1 MISRERQSNL
11 RVLIHSPYPI
21 RTDYPSGVSVFVQ
34 ELVPHLKELGCVV
47 KTLGPVNKDRKTD
60 KADYNLGRTLS
71 ISAIGTEAEA
81 AITFDKRRAREILM
95 EVKPHIILSQEPA
108 VPNSSHT
115 VYSAIPKDEDER
127 RIVPVIGQFHAGSP
141 PGGLDT
147 LAKFYKV
154 LAKSIRRPKFKY
166 GIPTGLTMG
175 YVKTIETAL
184 SGRIAVS
191 HGTAE
196 FWNEMSPSDYRVIYN
211 GIDIDFFT
219 PDGPKFEQW
228 NDGRKT
234 IFFAGRHDKRK
245 GLEYLL
251 EAFDSLRRVG
261 IDNLKLKIAGKGYVT
276 EHLKEQV
283 RKREIPDVE
292 FLGIL
297 SKDDLVKAYRSADL
311 VVAPSIGGEGFN
323 RTIAEARSCGTLV
336 VCTDIKG
343 QNEAIGDDLH
353 DFMAKPSDSDSLA
366 RAINKVLNLPG
377 ETAREIRERSMQ
389 DARDRFAWEIIADQ
403 HVGYYDEVLT
413 KYGGRPKWGEKEGSG
428 FRPPIAGD
436 VFVSDRAKRK

>member
-1 MISRERQSNL
+1 MISPERQSNL

-21 RTDYPSGVSVFVQ
+21 RTDYPSGVSDFI
-34 ELVPHLKELGCVV
+34 EGLKPHLKDLGCVV
-47 KTLGPVNKDRKTD
+47 KTLGPAKGGETDR
-60 KADYNLGRTLS
+60 ADYNLGRTISL
-71 ISAIGTEAEA
+71 SAIGTQTDV
-81 AITFDKRRAREILM
+81 AITFNKRRARNILVA
-95 EVKPHIILSQEPA
+95 VKPHIIVSQEPA

-115 VYSAIPKDEDER
+115 LFSAIPKDKDER
-127 RIVPVIGQFHAGSP
+127 RMVPIIGQFHAGYP
-141 PGGLDT
+141 PGGLDAM
-147 LAKFYKV
+147 AKFYAI
-154 LAKSIRRPKFKY
+154 LAKLIRRPKFKY
-166 GIPTGLTMG
+166 GIPIGLTMG

-211 GIDIDFFT
+211 GIDVNLFT
-219 PDGPKFEQW
+219 PDGPRFEQW

-234 IFFAGRHDKRK
+234 IFFAGRHDRRK

-251 EAFDSLRRVG
+251 EAFASLRRVG
-261 IDNLKLKIAGKGYVT
+261 FDNFKLKIAGRGDAT
-276 EHLKEQV
+276 ERLRELV
-283 RKREIPDVE
+283 RKRDIPDVE

-297 SKDDLVKAYRSADL
+297 SKDDLVKAYRSADA

-366 RAINKVLNLPG
+366 RAINKILNLPG
-377 ETAREIRERSMQ
+377 ETAREIAARSGQ
-389 DARDRFAWEIIADQ
+389 DARERFAWEVIADQ
-403 HVGYYDEVLT
+403 HVRYYDEVLT
-413 KYGGRPKWGEKEGSG
+413 KYGGSPKWGERDGSG
-428 FRPPIAGD
+428 LGRLPLAGD
-436 VFVSDRAKRK
+436 VFVSDRVKRK